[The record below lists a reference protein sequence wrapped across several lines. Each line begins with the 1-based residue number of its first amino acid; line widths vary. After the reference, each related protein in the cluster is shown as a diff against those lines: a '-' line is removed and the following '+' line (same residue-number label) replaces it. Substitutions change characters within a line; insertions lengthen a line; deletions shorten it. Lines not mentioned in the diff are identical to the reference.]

1 MKIKHLLK
9 TFCLS
14 VVLIFSASAMWA
26 AEVTKTYVF
35 TAKNWTATCA
45 TAGEGETTNWTSGK
59 NGAGFSNNGVQVTT
73 ASTGANATSPVSF
86 SKISKIVVT
95 YNTNASKGN
104 GTIDINIGENEVK
117 SNTAKYT
124 ATEVPDGEN
133 GTNANFT
140 TQFDYTTPQTG
151 SVTITVNTTT
161 NSIYVCS
168 IAITYEGE
176 ADTEAPSFS
185 AGYPTITN
193 VKATSVDL
201 LAKINEAGKV
211 YYKVVIDGADAP
223 SVDDIIA
230 DDNYITCSANTETTV
245 TITELTKATAYDIYV
260 VTKDNSDNKQA
271 DATKLDVT
279 TESREI
285 SAVTADAKFYT
296 GSDVTITWT
305 TENIDASTAVKIELY
320 NGSTLSATLANSTAN
335 DGSETVTID
344 ANAAYGT
351 NYKVRVSL
359 ADNANLYAESNAITI
374 VPDITINKLVTD
386 TAANGESN
394 YKGKVVRVKGLVTG
408 IKPQSSNAYRNFTL
422 QNGSGVFN
430 AAYAFYCEKD
440 GETYVALG
448 DSVYV
453 EGLVVYYGKL
463 LEIGNSNSHSSAT
476 IINHDNDL
484 PVPTNVSLKDAMS
497 NAYMSK
503 IVKINELTY
512 DGTYLRSATDDAI
525 RVNYNLVSG
534 TLGFVSGR
542 KYDVVGGIGYNNASG
557 KVGYQLL
564 PRSLNAGEAVTY
576 TGKDSTYVI
585 DDIYLYSNDTTLSVL
600 TINGTDAIK
609 QADDTSFVTVDAI
622 YMLATSAHKGIVATA
637 NDEKATVSVK
647 VNGADVATADLS
659 EKTLAAD
666 DVVTITVTAEDGTE
680 VSYNIPLKNDNRTF
694 TFTALSKNEFSTG
707 EKIDLAWT
715 QTNVG
720 NIDIYFEADG
730 NSVKL
735 NTDAIADSVL
745 SFSYVVPNSVN
756 GAGHIKAITTSDN
769 YEIAN
774 IAVTISDT
782 QIPVATVTPEYGST
796 SVKIAG
802 NLFLKF
808 DEPVK
813 VAEGA
818 KIKVGSLEFSLVQ
831 DGDSLVKAYYEG
843 LAYSKIYNV
852 TLPTGAIT
860 DIAGNN
866 PNLGTW
872 AFNTKAE
879 PVPELFFSEYSTGSS
894 NNKYLE
900 IFNPIDD
907 IVDLSN
913 YFIKV
918 GTYSNSGSFSTTTMS
933 LIGTLAPDEVY
944 VLANKSAADNIKA
957 AADTIPNNYIVTFNG
972 DDALLLYK
980 AVNGDTTLI
989 DVIGT
994 YNTDPGTAWTV
1005 AGVENATTKHTLI
1018 RKPDIICGSDD
1029 WGEIAGTDSLDS
1041 QWIVLEC
1048 DDITNLGVHG
1058 VGRRAKVLAFNLN
1071 EAESEATINHD
1082 AKTIE
1087 IEVVY
1092 GTNLATLAPQI
1103 TLSRGATATING
1115 AAILQTVDFTNPVEL
1130 VVTSEDSA
1138 TINTYTITVTAAV
1151 LPSTAA
1157 EIRTF
1162 AFAEVEA
1169 ESIKIDSTSVSI
1181 NATMTYGTDITA
1193 LTPKFT
1199 ISAAASVSSTTM
1211 VYIDSINTYTYS
1223 EPINFTNP
1231 LKIKVTAQDTA
1242 VVKEWT
1248 INVDVIQPKT
1258 LSIYDIQYSAK
1269 DTSLYINQF
1278 VSTTGV
1284 VTSIVANGNG
1294 YELYMQDSPKAW
1306 NGILVYDETGIAKN
1320 VKRGDRV
1327 KVVGTVTE
1335 YYTITEIKI
1344 IDIEI
1349 LSSGNSIEPVQ
1360 LTIEDAATENYE
1372 SVLVTISNMK
1382 CIDGSGNTYTAA
1394 VDNDSLKIYN
1404 KYKFDGFELTNDSVY
1419 NVTGIMYYYSSTK
1432 SYEIIPRD
1440 TNDIVKCSPIIVI
1453 DPTDPTGPNDAVS
1466 ESAANAVNVYAFNRT
1481 IVVENAT
1488 ADVAVFDISGRMVA
1502 KRTANSSHI
1511 EVQLS
1516 ESGLYIVKVGTES
1529 QKVVLQ

>member
-1 MKIKHLLK
+1 M
-9 TFCLS
+9 
-14 VVLIFSASAMWA
+14 
-26 AEVTKTYVF
+26 
-35 TAKNWTATCA
+35 
-45 TAGEGETTNWTSGK
+45 
-59 NGAGFSNNGVQVTT
+59 
-73 ASTGANATSPVSF
+73 
-86 SKISKIVVT
+86 
-95 YNTNASKGN
+95 
-104 GTIDINIGENEVK
+104 
-117 SNTAKYT
+117 
-124 ATEVPDGEN
+124 
-133 GTNANFT
+133 
-140 TQFDYTTPQTG
+140 
-151 SVTITVNTTT
+151 
-161 NSIYVCS
+161 
-168 IAITYEGE
+168 
-176 ADTEAPSFS
+176 
-185 AGYPTITN
+185 
-193 VKATSVDL
+193 

-211 YYKVVIDGADAP
+211 YYKVVTDGADAP

-230 DDNYITCSANTETTV
+230 DDNYITCSANTEATV

-260 VTKDNSDNKQA
+260 VAKDNSDNKQA
-271 DATKLDVT
+271 AATKLDVT

-933 LIGTLAPDEVY
+933 LTGTLAPDEVY